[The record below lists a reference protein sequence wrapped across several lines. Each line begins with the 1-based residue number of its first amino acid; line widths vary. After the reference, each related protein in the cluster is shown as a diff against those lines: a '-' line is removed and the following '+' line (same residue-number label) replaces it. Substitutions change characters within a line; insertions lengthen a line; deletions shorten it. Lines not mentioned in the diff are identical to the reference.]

1 MGNVAL
7 HFRRERPPVKNIYYR
22 DVWRDEN
29 RRVTDE
35 RTDVSLSVD
44 IDSNT
49 TSSNELLLH
58 PPKRQREIVKSESM
72 RWLKLIKTNHACNKY
87 CL

>member
-1 MGNVAL
+1 MVRIIDGDFAL
-7 HFRRERPPVKNIYYR
+7 HFRKEHPPVKNIYYR

-49 TSSNELLLH
+49 TLSRPNGLLLH
-58 PPKRQREIVKSESM
+58 PPKTPEGD
-72 RWLKLIKTNHACNKY
+72 C
-87 CL
+87 